1 MTRATLAGAA
11 HVAAALLTL
20 AGALGSCRADPPT
33 GGTAPPDERIAND
46 GGGVER
52 RHIDDTVVAIAATGA
67 SVSWP
72 GRVVVGSA
80 RAVVAAPLSA
90 RIKRLLALPG
100 DVVARGAPVV
110 EVAVPELAQAAAT
123 LRGAR
128 ARRAVNE
135 RRRAWLLALRGE
147 GVPRVVDELAA
158 ETELAELDSAI
169 ATASALMR
177 VVDLDQSDAAID
189 EIAARGAVIL
199 RAPIGGSVVSI
210 GDTTAGVVVGAVVPT
225 GTVLATLA
233 AERSG
238 LERVRI
244 IVRLPVSTSTPPV
257 ATALVGGG
265 LPLVALPGQGPVD
278 LADGAS
284 DRVFAVQLP
293 GASRDAASLA
303 AAAAALV
310 DGQGLTMTL
319 PLTTTTT
326 SSSSPLEPGSA
337 GAPPPVRVPASAV
350 RLGGDGVA
358 EVAEVK
364 DGAVTGVTVTVLG
377 RVGDDL
383 ILSGVVVGARLKRD
397 ARAALLRSSAGGEHD
412 H

>member
-1 MTRATLAGAA
+1 MTRTTLAGAA
-11 HVAAALLTL
+11 LVAAAVLTL

-33 GGTAPPDERIAND
+33 SGTAPRTAND

-52 RHIDDTVVAIAATGA
+52 GHIDDMVVAIAATGA

-90 RIKRLLALPG
+90 RIKRLLAMPG
-100 DVVARGAPVV
+100 DIVARGAPIV
-110 EVAVPELAQAAAT
+110 EVAIPELAQAAAT

-189 EIAARGAVIL
+189 EIAARGAVVL

-210 GDTTAGVVVGAVVPT
+210 GDTAAGVVVGAVVPT

-293 GASRDAASLA
+293 GASPDAALLA
-303 AAAAALV
+303 TAALV

-319 PLTTTTT
+319 PLTTTT

-364 DGAVTGVTVTVLG
+364 GGVVTGVTVTVLG
-377 RVGDDL
+377 RVDDDL

-397 ARAALLRSSAGGEHD
+397 ARAALQRSSAGGEHD